1 MGRGERLGPA
11 AYPLLTVWNRLDSAH
26 RINQA
31 SLPSLG
37 LNFRHTQN
45 PLTEFSICVPV
56 RPKER
61 EVPT

>member
-26 RINQA
+26 RI
-31 SLPSLG
+31 SLG